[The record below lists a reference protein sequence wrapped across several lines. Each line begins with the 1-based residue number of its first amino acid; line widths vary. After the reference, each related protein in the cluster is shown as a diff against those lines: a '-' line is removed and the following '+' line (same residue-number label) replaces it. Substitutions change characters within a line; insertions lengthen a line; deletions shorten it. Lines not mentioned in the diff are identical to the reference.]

1 MDEYSTGVLN
11 RVVQDLEQPS
21 SFLLDLF
28 FPGTQTEESEEI
40 HFDVESSKRRIT
52 PFVSPLRAGRV
63 VDNEGFTTGIFK
75 PAYAKD
81 KRKFNPSDPLK
92 RAIGEQIGGNMSP
105 QERRDA
111 ALRAAI
117 EDQLKMLTRREEV
130 MASEALRT
138 GKVTVSG
145 DGYPTTV
152 VDYLREAGLTVTLT
166 STARWNDSAP
176 VPLDNLETWAGL
188 IQTHSGA
195 VAIDVVMDPD
205 AWTNFRDKTEVKDLL
220 DTRRGS
226 ASTAEIGP
234 RAARKA
240 RFGGTI
246 GDFNFWIYSDSYVD
260 DAGSTQLML
269 PSGTVILSGPDLEGV
284 RAYGA
289 IQDEKA
295 QYNAQRYFIKSW
307 LEEDPAV
314 RWLLLQS
321 APLVVPYRVNASLC
335 ATVL

>member
-1 MDEYSTGVLN
+1 MDVFSTGVLTGI
-11 RVVQDLEQPS
+11 VEELEQPS

-28 FPGTQTEESEEI
+28 FPDAQSEDSEEI
-40 HFDVESSKRRIT
+40 HFDIDQSKARIT
-52 PFVSPLRAGRV
+52 PFVAPIRAGRV
-63 VDNEGFTTGIFK
+63 VDQEGFKTGTFK

-81 KRKFNPSDPLK
+81 KRIFDPDRPLK
-92 RAIGEQIGGNMSP
+92 R
-105 QERRDA
+105 
-111 ALRAAI
+111 
-117 EDQLKMLTRREEV
+117 
-130 MASEALRT
+130 LRT

-152 VDYLREAGLTVTLT
+152 VDYGRDAALTVTLT

-176 VPLDNLETWAGL
+176 TPLNDIEDWADL
-188 IQTHSGA
+188 VMQKSGG
-195 VAIDVVMDPD
+195 VMTDVVMDTD
-205 AWTNFRDKTEVKDLL
+205 AWQNFRDKTEVKDLL

-226 ASTAEIGP
+226 RSQAELGP

-240 RFGGTI
+240 RYGGAI
-246 GDFNFWIYSDSYVD
+246 GDFDIWIYNDRYVD
-260 DAGSTQLML
+260 DNDTEQLFL
-269 PSGTVILSGPDLEGV
+269 PSGTVILSGPALEGI

-289 IQDEKA
+289 IRDEKA
-295 QYNAQRYFIKSW
+295 QYAALRYFIKSW

-314 RWLLLQS
+314 RFLLLQS